1 MGAPAGVVI
10 YAIAILGLGVVLPV
24 YLSFEFLDRAVLVS
38 YACLSLLLV
47 PPVIAESFAGDDRW
61 KETVANSGDRRW
73 LFFDKVAAGVLYG
86 WISSVIAVILG
97 LATVAA
103 SSGHLVMPP
112 SLVAVDLLLLS
123 LTVSVFAS
131 SAAAAV
137 SVTARSAKQ
146 AKRTLRQALLL
157 LLVILIYY
165 LRMTPG
171 AWKERFAIPADIS
184 GFTKFVL
191 VVSVLLVGLSGGL
204 LKLAWNRSE
213 DTEIR
218 LKI

>member
-1 MGAPAGVVI
+1 
-10 YAIAILGLGVVLPV
+10 
-24 YLSFEFLDRAVLVS
+24 
-38 YACLSLLLV
+38 
-47 PPVIAESFAGDDRW
+47 
-61 KETVANSGDRRW
+61 
-73 LFFDKVAAGVLYG
+73 
-86 WISSVIAVILG
+86 
-97 LATVAA
+97 
-103 SSGHLVMPP
+103 
-112 SLVAVDLLLLS
+112 VAVDLLLLS
-123 LTVSVFAS
+123 LAVSVFAA

-218 LKI
+218 LKIVKG